1 MLLKTGLLVFK
12 SILLQNE
19 MSAFPIIPSDSGI
32 GLTESSLA
40 VGLLALAL
48 LHVLSNHPLI
58 RVQSI

>member
-1 MLLKTGLLVFK
+1 
-12 SILLQNE
+12 
-19 MSAFPIIPSDSGI
+19 MSAFPIIPSDLGI

-48 LHVLSNHPLI
+48 LRVFSNHPLI